1 MRPLLVGTRGSNLA
15 LWQTNFVISALK
27 QIAPDLEIE
36 PRILRTAGDREPNR
50 PLDAFGGRGVFT
62 DAIETALEAH
72 EIDLAVHSL
81 KDIPTK
87 PNNELILAAIPERAD
102 ARDVIVSRH
111 NLKLLELP
119 KKAKV
124 GTGSTRRAAQVLAL
138 RPDIEI
144 VPLRGNVDTRLS
156 KAKTA
161 EYDGIVL
168 AAAGILRLGRGDE
181 ITQYLA
187 LDVFLPDPGQG
198 ALAVQIRA
206 NDGALLELV
215 GRIDDVQV
223 RAETTAE
230 RAFLAAWGSGCAL
243 PIAAY
248 AETRAGELHLRG
260 SIGSRDGQ
268 RMLRGE
274 TFGPPNAAAGL
285 GDVLAE
291 QLKQRGGS
299 ELLK

>member
-1 MRPLLVGTRGSNLA
+1 VRPLVVGTRGSNLA
-15 LWQTNFVISALK
+15 LWQTNFVIEALK
-27 QIAPDLEIE
+27 KTSPELEIE
-36 PRILRTAGDREPNR
+36 PRILRTAGDRDPNR

-62 DAIETALEAH
+62 DAIEDALRER

-87 PNNELILAAIPERAD
+87 PNEDLTLAAILERAD

-111 NLKLLELP
+111 NARLMELP
-119 KKAKV
+119 KRAKV

-161 EYDGIVL
+161 DYDAIVL

-181 ITQYLA
+181 ITQYLP
-187 LDVFLPDPGQG
+187 LDAFLPDPGQG
-198 ALAVQIRA
+198 ALAVQIRTDDVELA
-206 NDGALLELV
+206 ELV
-215 GRIDDVQV
+215 QQIDHAPT
-223 RAETTAE
+223 RAATTAE

-248 AETRAGELHLRG
+248 AEIHDSKLHLRG
-260 SIGSRDGQ
+260 LIGTRDGQ
-268 RMLRGE
+268 RILRGE
-274 TFGPPNAAAGL
+274 NFGSPTHAEEL
-285 GDVLAE
+285 GYILAE
-291 QLKQRGGS
+291 NLKQRGAN